1 MNELR
6 NPAGFGGF
14 SQARPAHGA
23 RAFPTVRMRRNRQTG
38 WSRRMVQENVLTAA
52 DLIWPIFVTDGENV
66 RQPVASMPG
75 VDRLS
80 VDLVPQAIEESL
92 ALDIPAIAIFPN
104 TTNSCNNSI
113 SFPLST

>member
-23 RAFPTVRMRRNRQTG
+23 RAFPTVRMRRNRQTD

-52 DLIWPIFVTDGENV
+52 DLIRRWPSIGTIWSVRPVTTAVCIIKPSAV
-66 RQPVASMPG
+66 RLTAG
-75 VDRLS
+75 L
-80 VDLVPQAIEESL
+80 
-92 ALDIPAIAIFPN
+92 
-104 TTNSCNNSI
+104 
-113 SFPLST
+113 